1 MACHGREIG
10 PLGGYGAMLLD
21 YNGGGFADLPLAMRR
36 GQKKAQ
42 PGGAFGDGRI
52 KDRLHVDAAGEQRL
66 GEPARFYRAAGDY
79 RHDCR
84 PDRAADI
91 EAAFPREIKE
101 QLSALVEPPN
111 P

>member
-21 YNGGGFADLPLAMRR
+21 YNGGGFADLLLAMRR
-36 GQKKAQ
+36 GQEKAQ

-66 GEPARFYRAAGDY
+66 RELARLIELPVMTGTIAA
-79 RHDCR
+79 
-84 PDRAADI
+84 PI
-91 EAAFPREIKE
+91 
-101 QLSALVEPPN
+101 EPPTSSPASRARSRN
-111 P
+111 SVRAR